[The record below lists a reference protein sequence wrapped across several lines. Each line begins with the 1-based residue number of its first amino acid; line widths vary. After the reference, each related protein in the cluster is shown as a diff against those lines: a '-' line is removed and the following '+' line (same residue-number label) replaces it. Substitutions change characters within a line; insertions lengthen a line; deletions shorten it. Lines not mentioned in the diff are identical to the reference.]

1 MATITGFTAERMLEI
16 EDGTIVDA
24 EVVGGELILI
34 KHDGTQVNAGSVVG
48 PAGPTGPGGPAGGLI
63 PGEVRLWPNGVLPEL
78 ADYGLWTWANG
89 EVYVVADH
97 PIAASHIAA
106 QWRTFAGASDPGAGN
121 FRVPD
126 LRGLVPAGMDQMP
139 AGARANRMTRSV
151 SIVIAGRSG
160 EETHVITIPEMP
172 NHNHGGGAHAHN
184 YDHHDGSVQSGG
196 GPYNAS
202 ALNLQGGYVTSNS
215 GVIIAAQGGGGG
227 HENVQPTVFVP
238 YIVKLDD

>member
-1 MATITGFTAERMLEI
+1 MATITGFTAARMLEI

-24 EVVGGELILI
+24 EIVDGELILI
-34 KHDGTQVNAGSVVG
+34 KHDGTQVNAGDVTG
-48 PAGPTGPGGPAGGLI
+48 PAGPVGPGGPAGGLI
-63 PGEVRLWPNGVLPEL
+63 PGEVRLWPSIVLPEL
-78 ADYGLWTWANG
+78 ANYGLWTWGNG
-89 EVYVVADH
+89 GVFAVADH
-97 PIAASHIAA
+97 PVAASHIAPE
-106 QWRTFAGASDPGAGN
+106 WRTFGGASDPGAGN

-151 SIVIAGRSG
+151 SIVIAGRTG
-160 EETHVITIPEMP
+160 EEIHVITIPEMP
-172 NHNHGGGAHAHN
+172 NHNHGGGNHSHP
-184 YDHHDGSVQSGG
+184 YSRHDGSVQSGG
-196 GPYNAS
+196 GPYNAV
-202 ALNLQGGYVTSNS
+202 ALNLQGDNTGAS